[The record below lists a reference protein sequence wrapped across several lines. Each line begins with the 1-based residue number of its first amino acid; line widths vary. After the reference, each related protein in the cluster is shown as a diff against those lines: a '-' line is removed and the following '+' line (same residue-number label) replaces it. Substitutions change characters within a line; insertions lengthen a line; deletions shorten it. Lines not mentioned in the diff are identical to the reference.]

1 MSIDYSIGRW
11 TTHVPRKQW
20 LKEDDHRLQADEAI
34 PAIIFENKPLAE
46 VHRLD
51 LALFVI
57 FEETALRVSG
67 ALTRIAPDAD
77 TLNFCAQQ
85 TLDEARHLEMFQ
97 RRLSLAAAA
106 LGKPGH
112 VGQSTAAIMSPP
124 LRRFIKH
131 CYEVVDSGDF
141 VGGLTLMNLI
151 FEGLAYPLYAYEE
164 RYWQPIDPFMGS
176 LVRSAFAD
184 ESRHVGFGAALV
196 KDALAKDDARRAATN
211 ALCLEATQ
219 AMTEVFDYYVRTF
232 VSLFDAVAK
241 RHGDLFQGAE
251 FAPGKAI
258 ATTPYEEQVR
268 TIQDSMQHEHG
279 KLLARA
285 GLVHG

>member
-1 MSIDYSIGRW
+1 MSIDYSIQRW
-11 TTHVPRKQW
+11 LAQVSRRQW
-20 LKEDDHRLQADEAI
+20 PKEESAWAEIGEDI
-34 PAIIFENKPLAE
+34 PAVIRDNPPLAE

-51 LALFVI
+51 LSLFVI

-67 ALTRIAPDAD
+67 ALARSAPDRE

-97 RRLSLAAAA
+97 RRLSLSAAA
-106 LGKPGH
+106 LGKSPEPAT
-112 VGQSTAAIMSPP
+112 SIMSPP
-124 LRRFIKH
+124 LKRFIEH
-131 CYEVVDSGDF
+131 CYEVTDRGEF
-141 VGGLTLMNLI
+141 IEGLTLMNLI
-151 FEGLAYPLYAYEE
+151 FEGMAYPLYAYEE
-164 RYWQPIDPFMGS
+164 RYWQPVDPFLGG

-196 KDALAKDDARRAATN
+196 RRTLADDPAKQAQVLQLCRQATV
-211 ALCLEATQ
+211 

-241 RHGDLFQGAE
+241 RHGPMFQGAE

-258 ATTPYEEQVR
+258 ATTPYAEQVR
-268 TIQDSMQHEHG
+268 TIQASMQQEHT

-285 GLVHG
+285 GLV